1 MQITVVGRHFEVTEA
16 VRKHTTEKVEHLL
29 RLSKSITKVETL
41 LKNEDK
47 KNHCEIIISMKNSGS
62 IVITVDHDDMYAA
75 IDLAVDKA
83 DVQLRRHKEKIS
95 DHHRGGGAKAA
106 EAEE

>member
-16 VRKHTTEKVEHLL
+16 VRKHTTAKVEHLV
-29 RLSKSITKVETL
+29 RLSKSITKIEAL

-47 KNHCEIIISMKNSGS
+47 KNQCELIISIKNSSS
-62 IVITVDHDDMYAA
+62 IVINVDHDDMYAA

-83 DVQLRRHKEKIS
+83 DVQLRRHKEKVS

-106 EAEE
+106 GAEE